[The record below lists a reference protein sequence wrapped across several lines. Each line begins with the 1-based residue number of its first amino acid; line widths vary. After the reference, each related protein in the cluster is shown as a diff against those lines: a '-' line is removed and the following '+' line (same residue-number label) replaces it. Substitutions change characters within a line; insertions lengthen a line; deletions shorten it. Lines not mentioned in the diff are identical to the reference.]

1 MALRADGPQH
11 QYRFMQ
17 DDQPLGPLGRL
28 PKQEGAANVWKIRPC
43 RSPKREL
50 YEIAR
55 HLDVDVRELLVS
67 SKKY

>member
-1 MALRADGPQH
+1 MALRADGTQH

-55 HLDVDVRELLVS
+55 LLNVDMIKILVS
-67 SKKY
+67 SK